1 MRPRAVLFD
10 LNGTLSDDEG
20 LFFGIFSELLAEV
33 GRPLS
38 RDEYFGD
45 LVGLSDDEL
54 VRACLGDDHPEVDRI
69 LAERIVRFRKIA
81 ADGST
86 IGEPERAA
94 VRAAAARVPVG
105 IVSGDYRDEID
116 LLLGGAGLSAHVELV
131 VSIED
136 VDRPKPDPAQYLLAL
151 ELLGDGIQAGDVVA
165 FEDSPVGVEAA
176 KGAGVYCVGV
186 VGTVAADRLSAAD
199 EVVPRLDA
207 AVIARILGV

>member
-1 MRPRAVLFD
+1 M
-10 LNGTLSDDEG
+10 
-20 LFFGIFSELLAEV
+20 
-33 GRPLS
+33 
-38 RDEYFGD
+38 
-45 LVGLSDDEL
+45 
-54 VRACLGDDHPEVDRI
+54 RACLGDDHPEVDRI

-86 IGEPERAA
+86 IGGPERAA

-116 LLLGGAGLSAHVELV
+116 LLIGGAGLSAYVEFV

-165 FEDSPVGVEAA
+165 FEDSPSVSRRRKAPVSTASGSWGRSGPIGSPRQTRSCRVSTPLSSSASSA
-176 KGAGVYCVGV
+176 PDLVHQFVTSCSPPGDVIFTHIQARPR
-186 VGTVAADRLSAAD
+186 ADTR
-199 EVVPRLDA
+199 
-207 AVIARILGV
+207 